1 MFKREVLIGR
11 KLEEEMNITADKR
24 NSKLIWQIV
33 SVAVVALMTS
43 GMPVMPLAAAE
54 KRANESRVIRYR
66 AVDRVAVENLQRWVA
81 AGHEDWCKDP
91 RLVAANELTRIT
103 PDFGGDAVKVS
114 TNDLKE
120 VPDEKRMTFS
130 WAPLDGRAIY
140 RITVER
146 FDWLLPIA
154 KDTNAIVWVP
164 TIVEIQSLETTATGQ
179 DKESFSKAKTLTWMM
194 QLSRS

>member
-1 MFKREVLIGR
+1 M
-11 KLEEEMNITADKR
+11 MC
-24 NSKLIWQIV
+24 
-33 SVAVVALMTS
+33 
-43 GMPVMPLAAAE
+43 GMSVMPLAAAGE
-54 KRANESRVIRYR
+54 RANESRVIRYR

-114 TNDLKE
+114 TDDLKE
-120 VPDEKRMTFS
+120 IPHEKKMTFS

-154 KDTNAIVWVP
+154 KDTNGIVWVP
-164 TIVEIQSLETTATGQ
+164 TVVEIQNLETKATGQ
-179 DKESFSKAKTLTWMM
+179 DKESFSKAQTLIGMM
-194 QLSRS
+194 RLSRS